1 MTRETELDVIEDEDV
16 RIAVRA
22 LGQMRSGNGGQQK
35 RAFPTFFIFKN
46 MARWLTYMYICS
58 VCIPAELKL
67 E

>member
-35 RAFPTFFIFKN
+35 RAFPIFFLLFCFKI
-46 MARWLTYMYICS
+46 WLGN
-58 VCIPAELKL
+58 
-67 E
+67 